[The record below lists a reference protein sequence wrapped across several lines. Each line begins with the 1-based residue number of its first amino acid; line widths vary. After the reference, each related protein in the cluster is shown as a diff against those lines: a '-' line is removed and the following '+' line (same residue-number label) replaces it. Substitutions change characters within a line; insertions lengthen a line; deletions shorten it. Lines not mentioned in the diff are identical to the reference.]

1 MNSSQ
6 TEGRWLDVQK
16 RSKVV
21 RHNGTI
27 MRVELPCWYGRC
39 KIHGRWKWF
48 KLFTDRRAS
57 QQRWNEI
64 IREQE
69 LRQAGVITPQ
79 MDSAQKPLSD
89 HISEYLESLKRTVT
103 DKHYRIVKYMLG
115 QFVELAGWKL
125 LPDINPQSASRVL
138 SALQEQ
144 GKTVAYTNQYLSRV
158 KAFIHWCIPER
169 LMVNPLAK
177 VRRGNAKKAVK
188 RRARRPLAEA
198 ELAQFLNSCPPSRRL
213 KYAFAAYTG
222 LRRKEI
228 EQLRWGDLHLDAVIP
243 FIQLRCEQTKTGEAT
258 TLPLHPLLVQ
268 GLRGLPPATP
278 EASLFDFLPEGRTML
293 RDLTKAGINQADANG
308 RRADF
313 HGLRHTFAKRLDATG
328 CSHATRRALMRH
340 KSGDQTDG
348 YTLAGLS
355 EMYEAVKRLP
365 SPTEGLVAGGGGEVS
380 NSGKVDT
387 RWK

>member
-1 MNSSQ
+1 MHIQENQMHMENPPALLTLAMIRRYYVPIGSRTLFRLISS
-6 TEGRWLDVQK
+6 GRFPRADIGIGGKLRLWK
-16 RSKVV
+16 RE
-21 RHNGTI
+21 T
-27 MRVELPCWYGRC
+27 VEEW
-39 KIHGRWKWF
+39 I
-48 KLFTDRRAS
+48 
-57 QQRWNEI
+57 
-64 IREQE
+64 
-69 LRQAGVITPQ
+69 
-79 MDSAQKPLSD
+79 
-89 HISEYLESLKRTVT
+89 
-103 DKHYRIVKYMLG
+103 
-115 QFVELAGWKL
+115 
-125 LPDINPQSASRVL
+125 
-138 SALQEQ
+138 
-144 GKTVAYTNQYLSRV
+144 
-158 KAFIHWCIPER
+158 
-169 LMVNPLAK
+169 
-177 VRRGNAKKAVK
+177 
-188 RRARRPLAEA
+188 
-198 ELAQFLNSCPPSRRL
+198 
-213 KYAFAAYTG
+213 AAYTG

-243 FIQLRCEQTKTGEAT
+243 IVQLRCEQTKTGEAT

-340 KSGDQTDG
+340 NSGDQTDG

-365 SPTEGLVAGGGGEVS
+365 SPAEGLVAGGGGEVS

-387 RWK
+387 RWTRGGHRLTLTGSDAAMPSLPLAVQNPLQNQAFCTHRQPLDRTGLLHHENRDSVEITGPRSSVG